1 MGKVGKVGAVGVEVP
16 EDEEDE
22 EDQGNKTMAMQIA
35 EKLLK
40 SVSHARPLTHLQG
53 ELLKYVSCQIQ
64 NTMDLVGVLIRE
76 GQPPPQPGSKG
87 RQGKRSAAA
96 MEEKVGAE
104 DGLAA
109 RAASTPI
116 SSEPTSKS
124 HAAQGASEAAQL
136 HEIKKKKKKKK
147 EEAAEEQRAAATQAQ
162 KEERTRAD
170 EEKKAKAVEDKKAKG
185 AAEMENPE
193 LFQSAALKLEMFRFD
208 LEEACLFSGDDYL
221 TPEELKQLAIRAK
234 VRFAP
239 KSSRA
244 ALKKSLRDVDFEKLV
259 REDKRP

>member
-1 MGKVGKVGAVGVEVP
+1 MGKVGEEGVEVP

-116 SSEPTSKS
+116 SISSEPTSKS
-124 HAAQGASEAAQL
+124 HAAQGAPEAALL
-136 HEIKKKKKKKK
+136 HEIKKKKKKK

-193 LFQSAALKLEMFRFD
+193 LFQSAALKLTRFRYN
-208 LEEACLFSGDDYL
+208 LEEACLFIGDDYL

>member
-1 MGKVGKVGAVGVEVP
+1 MGKVGKVGEEGVEVP

-104 DGLAA
+104 GGLAA

-136 HEIKKKKKKKK
+136 HEIKKKKKKK

-193 LFQSAALKLEMFRFD
+193 LFQSAALKLTRFRFD

>member
-1 MGKVGKVGAVGVEVP
+1 MGKVGKVGEEGVEVP

-109 RAASTPI
+109 RAASTLI
-116 SSEPTSKS
+116 SSEPTSKSQS

-136 HEIKKKKKKKK
+136 HEIKKKKKE

-185 AAEMENPE
+185 AAENPE
-193 LFQSAALKLEMFRFD
+193 LFQSAALKLKTFRYK
-208 LEEACLFSGDDYL
+208 LEEACLFSGPDYL
-221 TPEELKQLAIRAK
+221 TPEELNQLAIKAN
-234 VRFAP
+234 VRIAP
-239 KSSRA
+239 KSSFRQ
-244 ALKKSLRDVDFEKLV
+244 KRESLRDVDWRATLC
-259 REDKRP
+259 PT

>member
-1 MGKVGKVGAVGVEVP
+1 MGKVGEEGVEVP

-22 EDQGNKTMAMQIA
+22 EDQGNKTMAMQMA

-136 HEIKKKKKKKK
+136 HEIKKKKKKK
-147 EEAAEEQRAAATQAQ
+147 EAAVEEQRAAATQAQ

-193 LFQSAALKLEMFRFD
+193 LFQSAALKLKMFRFN
-208 LEEACLFSGDDYL
+208 LEEACLFSGDYYL
-221 TPEELKQLAIRAK
+221 TREELNQLAIKAN
-234 VRFAP
+234 VRIAP
-239 KSSRA
+239 KSSFRQQRE
-244 ALKKSLRDVDFEKLV
+244 SLRDVDWSATLC
-259 REDKRP
+259 PP